1 MGKDNDRQIYHVTHG
16 SEDGW
21 KVKKEGA
28 SRASGVFDTKAE
40 AVERGR
46 ELAKGAGEG
55 QLKIHG
61 KDGQI
66 QTEHTYN
73 NDPYPPKG

>member
-1 MGKDNDRQIYHVTHG
+1 MGKDKDRQVYHVTTG
-16 SEDGW
+16 GEDGW
-21 KVKKEGA
+21 RVKKEGA
-28 SRASGVFDTKAE
+28 SRASGVFDTKAD

-55 QLKIHG
+55 QLKIH
-61 KDGQI
+61 KRDGRI
-66 QTEHTYN
+66 QTEHTYQ